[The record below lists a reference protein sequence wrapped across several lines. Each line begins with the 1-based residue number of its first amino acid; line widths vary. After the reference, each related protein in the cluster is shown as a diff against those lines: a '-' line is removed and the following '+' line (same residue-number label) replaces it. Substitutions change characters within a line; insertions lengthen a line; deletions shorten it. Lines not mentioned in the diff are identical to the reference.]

1 MMGQVIVKKMDKKA
15 STHIAREITAED
27 ETLIMCDLAVDL
39 KFSPQIIGQNERLI
53 PVNGG
58 HRFMRGKL
66 QPQIKM
72 R

>member
-1 MMGQVIVKKMDKKA
+1 MDKKS

-27 ETLIMCDLAVDL
+27 ETLILCDLAVDIFVDGDL

-53 PVNGG
+53 PVNGS

-66 QPQIKM
+66 QPQINM

>member
-1 MMGQVIVKKMDKKA
+1 MDKKA
-15 STHIAREITAED
+15 STNIAREITAED
-27 ETLIMCDLAVDL
+27 ETLIMCDLALDIFVDGDL
-39 KFSPQIIGQNERLI
+39 KFSPQVIGQNERLI